1 MSCYTLRFLVLFAFI
16 LLSSLNESVNLLLF
30 WGYPSDTSETKYCDV
45 QSESGNFESCMDLC
59 LKSNTCML
67 AFGTDNSCTLC
78 DTYSISV
85 ITQTNAS
92 NGIKTAIKIDQQQ
105 QCPSMQNDLYT
116 RSDTPDNYTLS
127 FSNSIWKLSYGKK
140 CVTDS
145 WKIFLRPAGPTCIKV
160 EKAPKFI
167 NYTET
172 AKSVG
177 GAYPTLE
184 YTSVWLTGTMKIAC
198 YQQPTPSNCTD
209 IKAFQAFAWQN
220 NFDSYKF
227 APGYPTFVKS
237 SSNQYQKC
245 LQMMIAQKSE
255 DWDGMITNT
264 VLERIS
270 LILLFH
276 SLGFLAFALH
286 IITQVFQLLI
296 SLVAIRKFII
306 YFYPSSIPRVVDIQK
321 TLTKYIWTLYVSI
334 MMKELI
340 CLYRS
345 IISTVTVCDEEET
358 ITLYSLSTL
367 IISFSYY
374 LGTFGF
380 FSIAIDIVSTP
391 FIVQISYLCMNKNS
405 VKRIFTEFKYANFM
419 RILMNIE
426 VKSTVEPEIPK
437 PEVETTRV

>member
-1 MSCYTLRFLVLFAFI
+1 MSCYTLRLLFLFAFA
-16 LLSSLNESVNLLLF
+16 LLFSLNESVNLLLF

-45 QSESGNFESCMDLC
+45 QSGSGNFESCMDLC

-85 ITQTNAS
+85 ITQTDAS

-127 FSNSIWKLSYGKK
+127 LSNSTWKLSYGKK
-140 CVTDS
+140 CVTGS
-145 WKIFLRPAGPTCIKV
+145 WKIFLRPAGPTCFKV

-167 NYTET
+167 NYADAMNFCRAQGNLIAPAGLQAEHERHFILET
-172 AKSVG
+172 AKSIG

-237 SSNQYQKC
+237 SSNQFQKC

-264 VLERIS
+264 V
-270 LILLFH
+270 
-276 SLGFLAFALH
+276 
-286 IITQVFQLLI
+286 
-296 SLVAIRKFII
+296 
-306 YFYPSSIPRVVDIQK
+306 
-321 TLTKYIWTLYVSI
+321 
-334 MMKELI
+334 
-340 CLYRS
+340 
-345 IISTVTVCDEEET
+345 
-358 ITLYSLSTL
+358 
-367 IISFSYY
+367 
-374 LGTFGF
+374 
-380 FSIAIDIVSTP
+380 
-391 FIVQISYLCMNKNS
+391 
-405 VKRIFTEFKYANFM
+405 
-419 RILMNIE
+419 
-426 VKSTVEPEIPK
+426 
-437 PEVETTRV
+437 